1 MIKLKWRIGDLMK
14 SKKEIKKNDS
24 KKLIAGYIKLGFIFA
39 VTIFLVLLLR
49 TWYLNRVN
57 YELSVPIIKETL
69 TQEINSNEIYNYI
82 RENEDSIIYVGVVT
96 DQGCRNFEAIFNE
109 IIKDKHLEN
118 TITYLKLTE
127 DVNIKKFVKEFNKF
141 YDTNLKKYPAIIV
154 FEDGKV
160 KDILEANKN
169 ELTRNDVRIFLN
181 NNNITSMDY

>member
-1 MIKLKWRIGDLMK
+1 MK
-14 SKKEIKKNDS
+14 SKKEIKKKDS
-24 KKLIAGYIKLGFIFA
+24 KKLIAGYIKLGLIFA

-82 RENEDSIIYVGVVT
+82 RENEDSILYMGVVT
-96 DQGCRNFEAIFNE
+96 DQDCRSFEVTLNE
-109 IIKDKHLEN
+109 IIKDRYLEN

-127 DVNIKKFVKEFNKF
+127 DENIQKFIKEFNKF
-141 YDTNLKKYPAIIV
+141 YDANLKEYPAIIV

-169 ELTRNDVRIFLN
+169 KLTKDDVVKFLE
-181 NNNITSMDY
+181 NNNIASMDY

>member
-1 MIKLKWRIGDLMK
+1 MK

-24 KKLIAGYIKLGFIFA
+24 KKLIAGYIKLGLIFT

-82 RENEDSIIYVGVVT
+82 RENEDSVINMGVVT
-96 DQGCRNFEAIFNE
+96 DQNCRSFEVILNE
-109 IIKDKHLEN
+109 IIKDRYLEN

-127 DVNIKKFVKEFNKF
+127 DENIKKFIKEFNKF
-141 YDTNLKKYPAIIV
+141 YGANLKKYPAIIV

-160 KDILEANKN
+160 KDILEDNKN
-169 ELTRNDVRIFLN
+169 ELTKDDVRIFLN